1 MEEHRMNAV
10 LVDCEAETVRTF
22 VDGLENTTHR
32 PWLMEETINY
42 SGHGSLLK
50 NLGRYWGYFMTPLKA
65 FRHRRDYAC
74 IVGWQQF
81 YANIFAF
88 WCRLFRVRKPCRV
101 ISANFTYKAKPG
113 IIGWIYYRF
122 MKFSVCNEYIDYF
135 HVPSHKYADRCVE
148 ELGIPREKFLVTTFG
163 IPDEWEH
170 WRPAPRPTE
179 EAYTLSIGRSNR
191 DFDFLVDVWSQSSLQ
206 GHRLVIISDTYQPRK
221 PLPSSVTLLDNV
233 RDAASMPWLVHCS
246 LLVIPI
252 SDGNIASGDTVLLT
266 GMQFEKTVVVT
277 RPSTLAEMYLVDG
290 EDGVVI
296 DKEVAPAAERLGA
309 LLSDE
314 EQRNRIGL
322 AARQSYLAKFSR
334 YSLGAQIGLA
344 LQESGF

>member
-1 MEEHRMNAV
+1 
-10 LVDCEAETVRTF
+10 
-22 VDGLENTTHR
+22 
-32 PWLMEETINY
+32 
-42 SGHGSLLK
+42 
-50 NLGRYWGYFMTPLKA
+50 
-65 FRHRRDYAC
+65 
-74 IVGWQQF
+74 
-81 YANIFAF
+81 
-88 WCRLFRVRKPCRV
+88 
-101 ISANFTYKAKPG
+101 
-113 IIGWIYYRF
+113 
-122 MKFSVCNEYIDYF
+122 
-135 HVPSHKYADRCVE
+135 
-148 ELGIPREKFLVTTFG
+148 VTTFG

-296 DKEVAPAAERLGA
+296 DKEVAPAAERLSA